1 MRIEQLLYL
10 VEVSKNPSISS
21 ASEKLHIS
29 HQALNRSLKALE
41 EELGTTLFNR
51 SPNGVSLTPQGE
63 KTVETAKNILNQLND
78 LKLSFFNGAKKT
90 TCTLKGNLSIV
101 STPQAASTIL
111 IPVLCDFKKRYPKVN
126 FFITETTPNKIISAI
141 ENNSYDFG
149 IANFSVQSLRQ
160 IDPNKITYHPLYTE
174 KSFAL
179 VPHDSPL
186 AKHKSISIKTLL
198 KHPLILYGS
207 ASDSIVMDVIHQFGS
222 IENCSYT
229 SNTQFFYESIANGG
243 FSSIISASL
252 YHHIDSSLV
261 PHLVLLPL
269 KENIQNHIV
278 LAYRKNNAPSILAD
292 TIIDIIK
299 TETPRL
305 ARI

>member
-261 PHLVLLPL
+261 PHLVFL
-269 KENIQNHIV
+269 
-278 LAYRKNNAPSILAD
+278 S
-292 TIIDIIK
+292 
-299 TETPRL
+299 
-305 ARI
+305 

>member
-179 VPHDSPL
+179 VPHD
-186 AKHKSISIKTLL
+186 
-198 KHPLILYGS
+198 
-207 ASDSIVMDVIHQFGS
+207 
-222 IENCSYT
+222 
-229 SNTQFFYESIANGG
+229 
-243 FSSIISASL
+243 
-252 YHHIDSSLV
+252 
-261 PHLVLLPL
+261 
-269 KENIQNHIV
+269 
-278 LAYRKNNAPSILAD
+278 
-292 TIIDIIK
+292 
-299 TETPRL
+299 
-305 ARI
+305 